1 MGNVCQATTSPTA
14 SSLDADLAR
23 IEEEK
28 RQQQIEEEKRLLK
41 LVRTDI
47 NLQIHDHAAG
57 VFGKEISHFGA
68 MLLGTVQE
76 LKAEVLSKNIIAAG
90 TRPEEVAISF
100 GGERVASPRLTTLE
114 GLGVA
119 EGGTLEIKV
128 DGEAREAREARRCTR
143 TDEDIKRAVNA
154 WCDDPVGATD
164 RFGPIGEWDTSQV
177 TSMRYLFRNKRGFN
191 DDISQWDVS
200 GVTDMRSVFSGA
212 SSFNQPVEGW
222 STGRVTDMHSMF
234 LRASSFNQH
243 PSWARSDAF

>member
-1 MGNVCQATTSPTA
+1 MGNVCPATTSPIA

-76 LKAEVLSKNIIAAG
+76 LKAEVLSKNMIAAG

-128 DGEAREAREARRCTR
+128 DGEAREAREARRRVR
-143 TDEDIKRAVNA
+143 TDEDIKRAVNE
-154 WCDDPVGATD
+154 WCHDPVGATD
-164 RFGPIGEWDTSQV
+164 KYGPGP
-177 TSMRYLFRNKRGFN
+177 
-191 DDISQWDVS
+191 S
-200 GVTDMRSVFSGA
+200 GNGA
-212 SSFNQPVEGW
+212 
-222 STGRVTDMHSMF
+222 H
-234 LRASSFNQH
+234 LR
-243 PSWARSDAF
+243 

>member
-57 VFGKEISHFGA
+57 VFGKEISNFGA

-128 DGEAREAREARRCTR
+128 DGEAREARKARRHVR
-143 TDEDIKRAVNA
+143 TDEDIKGAVNE
-154 WCDDPVGATD
+154 WCYFQQLG
-164 RFGPIGEWDTSQV
+164 
-177 TSMRYLFRNKRGFN
+177 
-191 DDISQWDVS
+191 
-200 GVTDMRSVFSGA
+200 
-212 SSFNQPVEGW
+212 
-222 STGRVTDMHSMF
+222 
-234 LRASSFNQH
+234 
-243 PSWARSDAF
+243 